1 MNTGRANK
9 LLAHSLH
16 SLYVGE
22 NAEEQEWQP
31 GPMTTQAKNHFRDMV
46 DDLMQELKNLT
57 EI

>member
-9 LLAHSLH
+9 LLAH

-46 DDLMQELKNLT
+46 GDLMQELKKT
-57 EI
+57 Y